1 MKKLLILQAIF
12 LFITST
18 SISQNLESL
27 VNSNKYDSK
36 YDIQRI
42 YKEKDIFMSSTLTDY
57 YRSDY
62 KLEEMKA
69 YLEKVYKKVD
79 SLSTQKRKERVK
91 NAYDYVIENSIWEH
105 PSGEEYNRYDDNIA
119 ISARLA
125 IIRHLEKKYKNNS
138 ELSDDELFNILDE
151 NDLRPYSKWSGKK
164 NVFAAGFLVKSENRK
179 KGIKY
184 NRDVLFSNLNKIF
197 TKQKIL
203 NFYRLNKINNNSY
216 FENQNM
222 IEKYA
227 ICQNCFK
234 MVNPF
239 GKEVKVDFNIVFT
252 NKSIN
257 KYVDQKN
264 YNIIIM
270 PDDLKNINDSYNS
283 EAEIVQNILK
293 TANYIVNQLADNL
306 EIKNDKGSE
315 FYMTDGNKKANLGD
329 FTGAIQSY
337 DKGILIDKSSP
348 DLYRLRGFVKKR
360 AKDYKGAIVD
370 LTTALELT
378 VEGSEYDIWIENIL
392 TEMAF
397 CKVFTDD
404 AYGAIFDC
412 IKAIKINPNSAEAF
426 GIRGIAKTMVND
438 ISGACSDGKKAAELG
453 NTKYIET
460 LRPFCN

>member
-12 LFITST
+12 LFVTST

-57 YRSDY
+57 YTSDY

-79 SLSTQKRKERVK
+79 SFSTEKRKEKVK

-164 NVFAAGFLVKSENRK
+164 NVFVPGFLVKSENRK